1 MTKCFSPGVPGACL
15 RRAAQQPRFPPGL
28 LPLCHRCLAGSTG
41 VGDSKSPRHHPLG
54 PVKCL
59 SGLPASCPQ
68 GPGKAQDASLH
79 CQLYS
84 AGRFAQ
90 LPEIFPLPFLSVG
103 TTPPQ
108 PVMTTQKEECLWGRS
123 VYTITSHGMRHET
136 GSHEVVP
143 TSPPVPAVS
152 PGEHF
157 CPARLLQL
165 TGSLSGGLETSG
177 PVRSCHIMGS
187 LVLVW

>member
-1 MTKCFSPGVPGACL
+1 MLPPRAASPLPPLPCWEHWRGGQQEPQAPPPWPSKMPFRPACLLSPGAWE
-15 RRAAQQPRFPPGL
+15 
-28 LPLCHRCLAGSTG
+28 GSGCIPT
-41 VGDSKSPRHHPLG
+41 
-54 PVKCL
+54 
-59 SGLPASCPQ
+59 LPALQCWQVCTAPRDFS
-68 GPGKAQDASLH
+68 
-79 CQLYS
+79 S
-84 AGRFAQ
+84 A
-90 LPEIFPLPFLSVG
+90 LSVSG
-103 TTPPQ
+103 NHPAQ

-143 TSPPVPAVS
+143 TSPPVPAGS

-165 TGSLSGGLETSG
+165 TGSLSGGLETSC
-177 PVRSCHIMGS
+177 PVRSCHIVGS